1 MLQEYMPP
9 VNILFNTCNCGNSY
23 FLYNYFM
30 THYFDTVII
39 GSGLAGLRAAIEA
52 SKLGSVAVLTKLYP
66 TRSHSSAAQGGI
78 AAALGNEE
86 PDSPEW
92 HFYDTTKGS
101 DFLGDQDAIEVM
113 CEDAI
118 RTVIELEHLGVPF
131 SRTPEG
137 KIAQRRFGGHTRDFG
152 AAAVRR
158 ACYSADRT
166 GHAIMF
172 ALFEQSERQGVKFF
186 KEFQVIDIVVE
197 GGRCYGVIA
206 LEILTGEI
214 HAFNA
219 KSVLVASG
227 GYGKVFKTTSNA
239 YASTGDCLSILADRG
254 IPLEDMEFFQF
265 HPTGLYGLGILI
277 TEGARGEGGILLNGK
292 GERFMERYAPTIK
305 DLAPRD
311 MVSRAIIR
319 EIREGRG
326 IDGKDYVHLD
336 LTKVD
341 RKIIEERLPE
351 ISTFCKIYLGIDP
364 SESPIPVLPTAHYA
378 MGGIPTDI
386 DGRVLK
392 DEQGSSIHGLFA
404 AGECACVS
412 VHGANR
418 LGCNSL
424 LDTVVFGRRAG
435 MAISDL
441 LKTSEKNEIKKE
453 SVDTVQ
459 GKIASLLNNTGP
471 EQAAMIR
478 KEFQQAMMDK
488 CSEFRNEEELKS
500 LILNIRTLKGKT
512 KGTSINDK
520 GRRFNTELLEAI
532 ELGHLMNLGEIIA
545 SSALQRTESRGAH
558 TREDFP
564 DRDDEDW
571 LKHTLAFKTEKGL
584 EFRHKPVKITRFQ
597 PEERKY

>member
-1 MLQEYMPP
+1 M
-9 VNILFNTCNCGNSY
+9 IHS
-23 FLYNYFM
+23 
-30 THYFDTVII
+30 FDAVII
-39 GSGLAGLRAAIEA
+39 GSGLAGLRAAVEV
-52 SKLGSVAVLTKLYP
+52 SRQGSVAVLTKLYP
-66 TRSHSSAAQGGI
+66 TRSHSTAAQGGI
-78 AAALGNEE
+78 GAALGNEE
-86 PDSPEW
+86 PDRPEW
-92 HFYDTTKGS
+92 HFYDTAKGG

-118 RTVIELEHLGVPF
+118 RTIIELEHLGVPF

-137 KIAQRRFGGHTRDFG
+137 KIAQRKFGGHTREFG
-152 AAAVRR
+152 SAPVRR

-172 ALFEQSERQGVKFF
+172 ALFEQCGRQGVQFF
-186 KEFQVIDIVVE
+186 KEFHVIDIAIE
-197 GGRCYGVIA
+197 KNRCTGVIA

-214 HAFNA
+214 HLFTAEA
-219 KSVLVASG
+219 VLVASG

-239 YASTGDCLSILADRG
+239 HASTGDCLGILADKG

-292 GERFMERYAPTIK
+292 GERFMEHYAPTIK

-311 MVSRAIIR
+311 MVSRAIIT

-326 IDGKDYVHLD
+326 IDGRDYVHLD

-341 RKIIEERLPE
+341 KRIIEERLPE
-351 ISTFCKIYLGIDP
+351 ISTFCRIYMGIDP
-364 SESPIPVLPTAHYA
+364 SMAPIPVLPTAHYA

-392 DEQGSSIHGLFA
+392 NEIGDAIEGLFA

-435 MAISDL
+435 IAICDIL
-441 LKTSEKNEIKKE
+441 NKTGRGSVSKE
-453 SVDTVQ
+453 SVDRAREAIDTMLRRK
-459 GKIASLLNNTGP
+459 GSEK
-471 EQAAMIR
+471 AAVIR
-478 KEFQQAMMDK
+478 KALQQAMMDK
-488 CSEFRNEEELKS
+488 CSEFRTENELLSLTEALKG
-500 LILNIRTLKGKT
+500 LRERTLEIGLKDKGK
-512 KGTSINDK
+512 
-520 GRRFNTELLEAI
+520 RFNTELLEAL
-532 ELGHLMNLGEIIA
+532 ELNHLISLGELIA
-545 SSALQRTESRGAH
+545 HSALQRTESRGAH

-564 DRDDEDW
+564 DRDDMNW
-571 LKHTLAFKTEKGL
+571 LKHTLAFKTDKG
-584 EFRHKPVKITRFQ
+584 PVFGYKEVRITRFR
-597 PEERKY
+597 PAERKY